1 MSYKESTNKVLLDFY
16 RKNDLAQTIKVAHE
30 MLRASTHKDNKVF
43 HSHVHGEICETVL
56 EAIILEYMKLH
67 PAQTKEWFFS
77 KGLIVKD
84 VHNPN
89 SGYFTEIDLIVFTP
103 QKLIAFECKSYGGNK
118 KITDKCTIKKA
129 KGGQFDVYD
138 QHEKHAR
145 VLSEQLNPFRKR
157 EFREKPAY
165 QLVLFDFAEGET
177 KDVRGTKEKLLMPC
191 LNENNV
197 MNVFRVIRD
206 EPVIWNMPQ
215 LKRAIEIIERQGK
228 ENTAKHLEYV
238 KGLKH

>member
-1 MSYKESTNKVLLDFY
+1 MSFKDSTNKVLLNY
-16 RKNDLAQTIKVAHE
+16 YHEHGLMQSIQVAHQ
-30 MLRASTHKDNKVF
+30 MLQVSNHKDNKTF

-56 EAIILEYMKLH
+56 EMCILDYIKTH
-67 PAQTKEWFFS
+67 PNQTKDWFYS

-89 SGYFTEIDLIVFTP
+89 SGYFTELDLTVFTP

-129 KGGQFDVYD
+129 KGGHFDVYD

-177 KDVRGTKEKLLMPC
+177 KDLRGVKEKLLMPC

-197 MNVFRVIRD
+197 MNIFKVIKD

-215 LKRAIEIIERQGK
+215 LKRAVEIIERQGD
-228 ENTAKHLEYV
+228 ENRVRHLEYV